1 MKFTIRDFCILLIAT
16 MKLQNNTHFNSNH
29 ISKNIGE
36 FYNDFDTKILFAN
49 LQMGKDKDIVGLKE
63 YFYSLLFSGYG
74 YFNAQ
79 GPEWEIMMNED
90 VATQIAERYSI
101 IYQEAM
107 NILVEKYQNSKKNSD
122 LEKEKLPRVMI
133 MNHKR
138 N

>member
-1 MKFTIRDFCILLIAT
+1 
-16 MKLQNNTHFNSNH
+16 
-29 ISKNIGE
+29 
-36 FYNDFDTKILFAN
+36 
-49 LQMGKDKDIVGLKE
+49 
-63 YFYSLLFSGYG
+63 
-74 YFNAQ
+74 
-79 GPEWEIMMNED
+79 MNED

-122 LEKEKLPRVMI
+122 SEKEKLPRVMI